1 MMKKIATLLL
11 IATAALAV
19 CACASVSEQRA
30 PTEINKDYVAA
41 VQSRARQA
49 GVEVRWVNPPRR
61 NRKTDSTDNDG

>member
-1 MMKKIATLLL
+1 MMKVLTLLL

-61 NRKTDSTDNDG
+61 SRKAETADNDG